1 MSEENP
7 ILFGLY
13 VPPHPHPL
21 LAHEQNEGWGRL
33 RAAFDECRRRIE
45 ESDADILLVYSTTW
59 PSIVGHQIQA
69 HPEPEWVHVDDDF
82 HFLGSMPYK
91 FKMDVEYAESMQE
104 HAKARGLHCRT
115 IAYDG
120 FPIDT
125 GSVVALSLLNPDN
138 RIPACI
144 LSSNMYANRAETI
157 VLGKASKDALISQ
170 GKKAVAVVVS
180 TLSNRMF
187 TEHINPEDDRI
198 HSPKDD
204 EWNQKILE
212 FFADGRLEDISQLS
226 RDIHGQIRVQ
236 KVVAYKPAWWMAATM
251 GQHNNYDGEVLAY
264 AALHGSGGAVI
275 QLTPT
280 SGSIGDKEFDEDDV
294 EVYQGDRNVLIST
307 TGDMQAEGGV
317 DRPLDEAERPVST
330 QEDEEEGWK
339 SPVDVIENLY
349 DEYGSSAISHA
360 GGALGAAA
368 GVAIA
373 GPVGGIAGTIV
384 AKKTVGKM
392 MSKDGA
398 IIAEDAPSAV
408 GAYPH
413 ARRMGNLLFIS
424 GVGPRNPEDNRIPGG
439 PIEDGDGNPLDY
451 DIEAQTEAC
460 IENIRIILEA
470 CEADLSNVIDVT
482 TFLVDMKRDFE
493 GYNKVYA
500 KHFEEIQATR
510 TTLAIQALPTPIAV
524 EMKVIAKA
532 P

>member
-1 MSEENP
+1 MSEEP
-7 ILFGLY
+7 VLFGLY

-21 LAHEQNEGWGRL
+21 LAPDQNKGWGEL
-33 RAAFDECRRRIE
+33 RAAYDECRKRIE
-45 ESDADILLVYSTTW
+45 ESDADVIIVYSTTW
-59 PSIVGHQIQA
+59 PSIVGHQFQVQ
-69 HPEPEWVHVDDDF
+69 PEPEWVHVDDDF

-91 FKMDVEYAESMQE
+91 FRMDSEFGNAYRDAAES
-104 HAKARGLHCRT
+104 RGLHART
-115 IAYDG
+115 VAYHG

-125 GSVVALSLLNPDN
+125 GSVVAMSLLNPDN

-144 LSSNMYANRAETI
+144 VSSNMYANRAETI
-157 VLGKASKDALISQ
+157 VLGKAARDALTAQ
-170 GKKAVAVVVS
+170 GKKAVIVTVS

-187 TEHINPEDDRI
+187 TKHVEPADDRI
-198 HSPKDD
+198 HSAKDE
-204 EWNQKILE
+204 EWNRKILE
-212 FFADGRLEDISQLS
+212 FFEDGRLEDLSQLS

-264 AALHGSGGAVI
+264 APLHGSGGAVI
-275 QLTPT
+275 QLTPAK
-280 SGSIGDKEFDEDDV
+280 GSVGDKEFDEDDV
-294 EVYQGDRNVLIST
+294 EIYRGDRNVLT
-307 TGDMQAEGGV
+307 TGAGDLQAPGGV
-317 DRPLDEAERPVST
+317 DGPLDEAERPIAT
-330 QEDEEEGWK
+330 EEDDEDGWRN
-339 SPVDVIENLY
+339 PVEVMDDLY
-349 DEYGSSAISHA
+349 DEYGSSVISHA
-360 GGALGAAA
+360 GGAIGAAA
-368 GVAIA
+368 GTALA
-373 GPVGGIAGTIV
+373 GPVAGVAASIV
-384 AKKTVGKM
+384 AKKTMGKM

-398 IIAEDAPSAV
+398 IVAENAPSAV

-424 GVGPRNPEDNRIPGG
+424 GVGPRNPENNKIPGG
-439 PIEDGDGNPLDY
+439 PIEDEDGNPLDY

-470 CEADLSNVIDVT
+470 CEAELENVIDVT